1 MTAVLEMVAQLK
13 RASQGHMRKT
23 YMRRA
28 CEMSCEAHAQHVLLK
43 LPTQQLVT
51 CGMGTNMLVASVLF
65 PLQNTFSA
73 KLMPNTTQHNTAVT
87 ATATITPGV
96 VAKLVDFGLHKV
108 IDDRI
113 KKVVKRVIS
122 EANLGGRLGLG
133 RPRMGVS
140 GPRCL

>member
-1 MTAVLEMVAQLK
+1 MHNVCCT
-13 RASQGHMRKT
+13 R
-23 YMRRA
+23 
-28 CEMSCEAHAQHVLLK
+28 
-43 LPTQQLVT
+43 LVH
-51 CGMGTNMLVASVLF
+51 
-65 PLQNTFSA
+65 
-73 KLMPNTTQHNTAVT
+73 TQHNTAAIS

-140 GPRCL
+140 GSWCL